1 MWHALDRSP
10 SSPVVLLRVEFIVRK
25 VKESLTAAISVEG
38 GLRRAVRANAQAGC
52 SFESNSAVSVA
63 TAPK

>member
-1 MWHALDRSP
+1 MWHALGRLRLSR
-10 SSPVVLLRVEFIVRK
+10 VALLRVEFIVRK

-52 SFESNSAVSVA
+52 SFGSNPVVSVA

>member
-1 MWHALDRSP
+1 MWHALGRLRLSR
-10 SSPVVLLRVEFIVRK
+10 VALLRVEFIVRK

-52 SFESNSAVSVA
+52 SFGSNPVVSVA
-63 TAPK
+63 TTPK